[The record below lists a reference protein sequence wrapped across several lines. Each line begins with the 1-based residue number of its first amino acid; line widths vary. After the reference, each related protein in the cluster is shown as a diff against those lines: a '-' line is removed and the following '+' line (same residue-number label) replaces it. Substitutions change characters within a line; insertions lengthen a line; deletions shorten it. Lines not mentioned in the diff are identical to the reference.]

1 MCQPAYHRHPIFCIV
16 PPYVLD
22 EIADKGTPQQRAA
35 ALRTKAVDNTFR
47 ALRLATQA
55 ARFAPQRHASRA
67 PIITPAETTHDLH
80 GSPYP
85 KLARHA
91 GPR

>member
-1 MCQPAYHRHPIFCIV
+1 MGQHAYCRHPIFCIV

-47 ALRLATQA
+47 AVRLATQA
-55 ARFAPQRHASRA
+55 SRFAPQRQALRA
-67 PIITPAETTHDLH
+67 PLVPAQKQRTIYTANHT
-80 GSPYP
+80 
-85 KLARHA
+85 KTCQVRCR
-91 GPR
+91 PR